1 MKVGGGVEPAIGVAH
16 AFPDTRMKSARA
28 TRPAILPRES
38 LASKAHRRHSSWM
51 RFALFETPIGPC
63 AVAWS
68 ELGLTAVQLPEA
80 TPDASR
86 ARMKARLGEQAI
98 EAKPPGWVREVTA
111 RIARHFEGAHDDL
124 RDVELDMNG
133 VPPFFARVY
142 ELSRAVE
149 AGKTIGY
156 AELAELAGSK
166 GGSRAVGQAMA
177 KNPFPIVVP
186 CHRVLAAGKKAGG
199 FSAHG
204 GAETKRKMLAIEGV
218 TLAVPAE
225 TLSLFDGDRAAE
237 LDPDEVVRAL
247 SAADRAL
254 ARVIEKVG
262 PLGLQVRE
270 MATPFQALA
279 QSIVYQQL
287 TGKAAATILGRVHA
301 IYGGRRRFTPAAL
314 LETKDDA
321 LRLAGLSRAKTA
333 ALKDL
338 AAKTIDGTVPAM
350 RALAKLSDDAIVE
363 RLTVIRGIGR
373 WTVEML
379 LIFRL
384 GRRDVL
390 PVDDY
395 GVRKG
400 LQRALRTKE
409 LPTRAQLAERGE
421 RWRPYRSAASWYL
434 WRACELP

>member
-1 MKVGGGVEPAIGVAH
+1 MPAVVSMLRGVNVGGHNPIKMEALRALYESLGLGGAQTYIQSGNVVFQAKER
-16 AFPDTRMKSARA
+16 DSAR
-28 TRPAILPRES
+28 
-38 LASKAHRRHSSWM
+38 
-51 RFALFETPIGPC
+51 
-63 AVAWS
+63 
-68 ELGLTAVQLPEA
+68 
-80 TPDASR
+80 
-86 ARMKARLGEQAI
+86 
-98 EAKPPGWVREVTA
+98 
-111 RIARHFEGAHDDL
+111 
-124 RDVELDMNG
+124 
-133 VPPFFARVY
+133 
-142 ELSRAVE
+142 
-149 AGKTIGY
+149 
-156 AELAELAGSK
+156 LAERIGDAIQRDFGFHPGVVVRTCLEM
-166 GGSRAVGQAMA
+166 REAMA